1 MTLEYPALV
10 TSLVVGA
17 ILAIGAVA
25 NVKAFVDPPKW
36 AFFLLWFPAFMRIFF
51 EPDILRLVIMGM
63 GFSMVLASAFVLL
76 TS

>member
-1 MTLEYPALV
+1 MAYPFLIACLIAGIV
-10 TSLVVGA
+10 
-17 ILAIGAVA
+17 LAICGIA

-36 AFFLLWFPAFMRIFF
+36 SFFLLWFPAMMRIFF

-63 GFSMVLASAFVLL
+63 GISMAIASGFVLL